1 MKFGSATTSLPIT
14 TPLILKWQRRWLLT
28 VHYGTGRQ
36 RMLHVARAQTS
47 TSVELE
53 GKGVGT
59 HSFQHAF
66 AIACSD
72 LWFPHAD
79 NEEE

>member
-53 GKGVGT
+53 GHHIVNASIARGRR
-59 HSFQHAF
+59 
-66 AIACSD
+66 AIMVRLPTAG
-72 LWFPHAD
+72 P
-79 NEEE
+79 